1 MRARMPPIIAS
12 RLSALI
18 SIKAPHPRRRP
29 AHRRQQQSLERIGFE
44 AVILHEK
51 ANQGRTVIEKIE
63 AHSDVGFAVVLLT
76 PDDDGCLK
84 GDAPQPRARQNV
96 LLELDYFLGK
106 LSRERVCTLKV
117 GEVEIPSDWV
127 GVVDEP
133 FDSGGGWKQTLASEL
148 QAAGYEIDWNKMMR
162 S

>member
-1 MRARMPPIIAS
+1 MTVVSRVMLHNRA
-12 RLSALI
+12 L
-18 SIKAPHPRRRP
+18 
-29 AHRRQQQSLERIGFE
+29 
-44 AVILHEK
+44 V
-51 ANQGRTVIEKIE
+51 RT
-63 AHSDVGFAVVLLT
+63 FF
-76 PDDDGCLK
+76 
-84 GDAPQPRARQNV
+84 
-96 LLELDYFLGK
+96 ELDYFLGK

-133 FDSGGGWKQTLASEL
+133 FDSGGRWKQTLAGEL

>member
-96 LLELDYFLGK
+96 L
-106 LSRERVCTLKV
+106 
-117 GEVEIPSDWV
+117 
-127 GVVDEP
+127 
-133 FDSGGGWKQTLASEL
+133 
-148 QAAGYEIDWNKMMR
+148 
-162 S
+162 